1 MRPEKALA
9 TELIVKWVPQYV
21 EILREFQGKG
31 GWLRMPEKLEAAIK
45 NLNLNNYV
53 LLYEDEQRIQNSM
66 MLGIFGEEGF
76 GKLTGELQAVEPHA
90 QQTFLDDI
98 TASATSDEGC
108 EWLDEMFPDSPEK
121 EEALRKSFNSLS
133 EEEKQKAIRQAQF
146 FWSAFIANF
155 YNFLSVMIHGQKLT
169 SLVPKAIA
177 GNDVA
182 LCKAIQIDRRLV
194 SFHPYF
200 VDRQLKAQYEA
211 DAELLGKIGYRL
223 TNPGARGKIRYPGLY
238 MVFSMLEAMNWLNDF
253 THPEILDLCDAA
265 GLDRYQNRIE
275 DVGYVTKRLLEYRR
289 MQKTGGLSMH

>member
-1 MRPEKALA
+1 MRPDKALVSK
-9 TELIVKWVPQYV
+9 LIGKWAPQYV
-21 EILREFQGKG
+21 EVLREFQGKG
-31 GWLRMPEKLEAAIK
+31 GWIRMPEKFEATIK
-45 NLNLNNYV
+45 NLSLSNYV
-53 LLYEDEQRIQNSM
+53 LLYDDERRIQNSLM
-66 MLGIFGEEGF
+66 IGIFGEEGF
-76 GKLTGELQAVEPHA
+76 KELAGELQAVEPHT

-98 TASATSDEGC
+98 TASATTDEEW
-108 EWLDEMFPDSPEK
+108 EWLDKLLPDSPEK
-121 EEALRKSFNSLS
+121 EDAQRKLFNSLS
-133 EEEKQKAIRQAQF
+133 EEEKQKVIRQARF
-146 FWSAFIANF
+146 FWSAFMANF

-177 GNDVA
+177 GDDAA
-182 LCKAIQIDRRLV
+182 LCKAIQIDRRLL

-200 VDRQLKAQYEA
+200 VDRQLKAQHEA
-211 DAELLGKIGYRL
+211 EEELLGKIGYRL

-253 THPEILDLCDAA
+253 THPEILDLRDAA